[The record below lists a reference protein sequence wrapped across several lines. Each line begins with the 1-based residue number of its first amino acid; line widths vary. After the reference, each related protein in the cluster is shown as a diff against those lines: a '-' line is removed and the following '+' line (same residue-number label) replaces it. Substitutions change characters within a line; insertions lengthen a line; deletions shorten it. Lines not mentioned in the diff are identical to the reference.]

1 MKKID
6 WVEIPAGKFRV
17 GLDKNQLRRIRKE
30 LGNTFG
36 RVLELDLAHHDIT
49 HKTVE
54 LPTFYIARFP
64 VTHEQMDAFFAQYS
78 ELNSMRVQ
86 PSPDALPN
94 FPEEASW
101 YIADLVSHWV
111 GGRLPTANEWEKAAR
126 GTTGWLYPWGN
137 KWDASCGNITGSPNQ
152 LGYPEVAKD
161 IIWTVKTPVD
171 GYPTG
176 ASPFGV
182 WDMVGNV
189 REWTMTVKPL
199 THTRLEGFIVKG
211 KSAKNPV
218 EPVWYY
224 HITARE
230 RVVNAHDV
238 PFYIGF
244 RPVKDE
250 WEPQLWSGFGA
261 ALSEKAFSRVWE
273 NDEDAVYDDL

>member
-1 MKKID
+1 
-6 WVEIPAGKFRV
+6 
-17 GLDKNQLRRIRKE
+17 
-30 LGNTFG
+30 
-36 RVLELDLAHHDIT
+36 
-49 HKTVE
+49 
-54 LPTFYIARFP
+54 
-64 VTHEQMDAFFAQYS
+64 
-78 ELNSMRVQ
+78 
-86 PSPDALPN
+86 
-94 FPEEASW
+94 
-101 YIADLVSHWV
+101 
-111 GGRLPTANEWEKAAR
+111 
-126 GTTGWLYPWGN
+126 
-137 KWDASCGNITGSPNQ
+137 
-152 LGYPEVAKD
+152 
-161 IIWTVKTPVD
+161 
-171 GYPTG
+171 
-176 ASPFGV
+176 
-182 WDMVGNV
+182 MVGNV